1 MKSNMAEIEKLV
13 KGELVKPSGVI
24 HISTDEITLIQ
35 HKCWNLLLANAY
47 SDLDKQDSYSIKLW
61 HIRQALGYHN
71 VAELKKSLRK
81 LSTTVV
87 EFNAPPNRDGAKWE
101 IYSLLADA
109 VIDDEWLSYSYGG
122 LLRQKLL
129 NPSLYARIN
138 LAIQRN
144 FKTKYALILYEIACD
159 HYIRSKGRGKTDFI
173 SIEDLR
179 RKLGC
184 FNDKSYEYFKE
195 FNRYVLKKAVEEIN
209 KKSDIQIE
217 IRQKKEKKK
226 VTAVQ
231 LIITSNKTKSGMI
244 DEMFFPKQAE
254 MPLAPG
260 GELHTRLMTEYG
272 LSEKQATDI
281 VNNFDQ
287 QHIKD
292 KLTYIAKRQAAGK
305 VDNIASYTIRAF
317 KDNYRIAPP
326 SELLSVPAN
335 GSGNHNGIVLQ
346 EGVRIEIDDGT
357 VHAVEEGEVIRI
369 DRGIIPRVTIISEL
383 KAGRYKIVTA
393 DAAAEYLAP
402 DQDEDKE
409 PHTTTPR
416 KIRKSRKGL
425 HKEEE

>member
-1 MKSNMAEIEKLV
+1 M
-13 KGELVKPSGVI
+13 KPSGVI

-87 EFNAPPNRDGAKWE
+87 EFNTPPNRDGAKWE

-244 DEMFFPKQAE
+244 DELFSPKQAE

-260 GELHTRLMTEYG
+260 GELHARLMTEYG

-292 KLTYIAKRQAAGK
+292 TLVYIAKRQAAGK

-326 SELLSVPAN
+326 ELLSVPTN
-335 GSGNHNGIVLQ
+335 GSGNDNDIILQ
-346 EGVRIEIDDGT
+346 EGMRIEIDDGT
-357 VHAVEEGEVIRI
+357 VHTVEEGDIIRI
-369 DRGIIPRVTIISEL
+369 GRSVIPRVTIISEL
-383 KAGRYKIVTA
+383 KAGKFKIVTA

-402 DQDEDKE
+402 DSDEDQAKQ
-409 PHTTTPR
+409 TTKP
-416 KIRKSRKGL
+416 KARKSKKSI